1 MNVGALHTTVV
12 LILLIY
18 GQERQSS
25 VSETPQRYPLFLS
38 LTWMATDS
46 RQLGSHCLTLQASRY
61 SSPLTRAR
69 PFLPPQGSGRST
81 RSRGKSLQS
90 SRTDHINHTADTNR
104 HCGSSRCRE
113 KGETAAS
120 DDPSTTDPNTGFRF
134 ELLPVMRAAAVA
146 YR

>member
-81 RSRGKSLQS
+81 RSRGMPLTWQRERWSTQPRAGSL
-90 SRTDHINHTADTNR
+90 SRQILFR
-104 HCGSSRCRE
+104 LRCPW
-113 KGETAAS
+113 S
-120 DDPSTTDPNTGFRF
+120 D
-134 ELLPVMRAAAVA
+134 
-146 YR
+146 